1 MGVSRPKPRFT
12 ASTIIIYT
20 VIVIVAVLICSVLG
34 CAMDFSVNPDGS
46 LDITKIGEGLTL
58 ATKNIPYIMK
68 HLVDK
73 NSYVFKMEAFGLVT
87 SGIIILY
94 QFSKTPKRLHRKG
107 EEYGSAKWGDEKEM
121 KDLAEKEKKPE
132 FKPVLRDG
140 KRVFDNKGNFVG
152 FTIDNNTI
160 LTKEVQLSLNFKQ
173 HFLNHNVVVIGGSGA
188 GKSRYYARPNIMQLN
203 TSYVVTDPKGE
214 LLADTG
220 KMLEEAGY
228 KVRVFNLIE
237 MEHSNNYNPFE
248 YVYDYNGNLSE
259 ESVMKM
265 VDILFNSTKVDGE
278 KEDFWSQ
285 KGKAMLEAVIFLLF
299 EESEYN
305 MKRDTKGK
313 LIPETRDKTHLNF
326 FSVTEKMRRLQYPLK
341 GRKDGYFLQRED
353 GESDEEYY
361 ERRCSAFLCPLD
373 KDFLELEKR
382 KPNSIALRL
391 YKEVRNA
398 PEETG
403 QSFLSSANVKT
414 FMFNM
419 ENIFN
424 LTCCDNIN
432 LNTLGDEK
440 TAVFV
445 LISATSGTFYFLASM
460 MYTQLFDTLSNVA
473 NFKYASNGRRLK
485 VPVRFIMDEF
495 ANISQIPDFEKVI
508 AFVRSMGMSI
518 DIIIQNLAQL
528 KAKYEKHFEVITGN
542 CDSLLFLGGK
552 EESTLKS
559 ISEQLGKETIDIVG
573 KNRTKARQSSTSENN
588 SIVGRE
594 LMQPNE
600 ISTMPISDCILLIR
614 SHNPFYCK
622 KYPLEKHP
630 NYGFLAAAAETA
642 EEFEERSFQISSIHA
657 ISVKELNKSKVD
669 TNSNDGS
676 EVVAT
681 SSNGVTESVD
691 TNINV
696 PEFGSITET
705 VLVDNNGSIS
715 PDTDILTVFENTPIT
730 VYGEEML
737 TDENV
742 EYGQITFDFESVD
755 LGESIKGKEE
765 ISYDG
770 QEQVT
775 PDIVNSDGSIEES
788 AQEDTSTTVESEYEV
803 PEVTAS
809 TIENLTA
816 DEIEEAYISTSEN
829 SPLSDEVL
837 DLDDVE
843 TDEFNSMFT

>member
-1 MGVSRPKPRFT
+1 MGVSRPKPRLT
-12 ASTIIIYT
+12 LSTVIIYAIA
-20 VIVIVAVLICSVLG
+20 VIAVVLICSVVG
-34 CAMDFSVNPDGS
+34 CAMDFSANSDGS
-46 LDITKIGEGLTL
+46 IDITRISEGMAL
-58 ATKNIPYIMK
+58 ATRNTPYILK

-73 NSYVFKMEAFGLVT
+73 NSYIFKMDAFGLMV
-87 SGIIILY
+87 SGVFILY

-107 EEYGSAKWGDEKEM
+107 EEHGSAKWGDEKEM
-121 KDLAEKEKKPE
+121 KSLAEKEKKPE

-140 KRVFDNKGNFVG
+140 KRVFDIKGNFVG

-173 HFLNHNVVVIGGSGA
+173 HFLNHNVIVIGGSGA

-285 KGKAMLEAVIFLLF
+285 KGKAMLEAIIFLLF

-305 MKRDTKGK
+305 MKKDSEDR

-326 FSVTEKMRRLQYPLK
+326 FSVTEKMRRLQYPMK
-341 GRKDGYFLQRED
+341 GKKDGYFLQREE
-353 GESDEEYY
+353 GETDDEYY
-361 ERRCSAFLCPLD
+361 ERRNTAFLCPLD
-373 KDFLELEKR
+373 KDFIELEKR
-382 KPNSIALRL
+382 KPDSIALRL

-419 ENIFN
+419 QNIVN

-440 TAVFV
+440 TALFV

-473 NFKYASNGRRLK
+473 NFKYANKGKRLK

-495 ANISQIPDFEKVI
+495 ANLSEIPDFAKVI

-528 KAKYEKHFEVITGN
+528 KSKYEKNYEVITGN

-594 LMQPNE
+594 LMMPNE

-622 KYPLEKHP
+622 KYPLENHP
-630 NYGFLAAAAETA
+630 NYAFLAAAAKTA
-642 EEFEERSFQISSIHA
+642 EELEERSFQISSIHA
-657 ISVKELNKSKVD
+657 ISVKDLNNGKVD
-669 TNSNDGS
+669 TSSNDSNKSVAANSNA
-676 EVVAT
+676 E
-681 SSNGVTESVD
+681 TESVD
-691 TNINV
+691 TSINV

-705 VLVDNNGSIS
+705 VLIDNNGSIPS
-715 PDTDILTVFENTPIT
+715 DADILSVFESTKIT
-730 VYGEEML
+730 VYGDEQL

-755 LGESIKGKEE
+755 LGEPIRGREE
-765 ISYDG
+765 ISNDNK
-770 QEQVT
+770 EQIAPEV
-775 PDIVNSDGSIEES
+775 VNPDGSIEET
-788 AQEDTSTTVESEYEV
+788 EHEGVPSTAESGYEV
-803 PEVTAS
+803 PKETAS
-809 TIENLTA
+809 TIESLTA
-816 DEIEEAYISTSEN
+816 KDIDEVYLSTSEN
-829 SPLSDEVL
+829 HPLSDDVL
-837 DLDDVE
+837 DLDDIE